1 MNASTIFT
9 AIATLA
15 FAGSAF
21 AAEVPAANAA
31 ATGAAAAATTA
42 AATATATAA
51 AAATPAGAGEK
62 MLAAAQLR
70 DKVRAEA
77 AQAAGS
83 RRATEASQF
92 DWFMK

>member
-1 MNASTIFT
+1 MNASTFFS

-21 AAEVPAANAA
+21 AAELPAANAA
-31 ATGAAAAATTA
+31 ATSAAATTA
-42 AATATATAA
+42 AAATVVAA
-51 AAATPAGAGEK
+51 AAPAGAGEK

>member
-1 MNASTIFT
+1 MNASTFFST
-9 AIATLA
+9 IATLA

-21 AAEVPAANAA
+21 AAGVPAANAA
-31 ATGAAAAATTA
+31 ATSAAAAATTV
-42 AATATATAA
+42 AATTTAA
-51 AAATPAGAGEK
+51 AAAAPAGAAEK
-62 MLAAAQLR
+62 ALVAAQMR